1 MNLTNRFDVSVATK
15 LLRDNN
21 LVWSRDFDVIRLPL
35 ADLLESMASALEVAA
50 ELTSSIDSVVAND

>member
-1 MNLTNRFDVSVATK
+1 VNLTNRFDVSVATK

>member
-1 MNLTNRFDVSVATK
+1 VNLTNRFDVSVATK

-21 LVWSRDFDVIRLPL
+21 LVWSPDFDVIRLPL
-35 ADLLESMASALEVAA
+35 ANLLESMASALEVAA